1 MKPSRSPGADMYR
14 VTAGLAA
21 LLAGAL
27 FLVAGAA
34 LAQGPDPDRY
44 IVKFQQGKA
53 PQGHALVKGAGAE
66 VLLELGP
73 QNAVAARI
81 PAQALA
87 GLRNNPNIEYIERD
101 PPRYPMAQSV
111 PYGITMVQ
119 ANPASDGLAPGKKH
133 ESKVCIIDSGY
144 HLGHED
150 LPFGTLVSG
159 HPSGWDTDG
168 CGHGTHVA
176 GTIAALNNGV
186 GVVGVIASGPI
197 AIHNIKVFNNS
208 CSWSYASGLIDAA
221 NRCQEAGAN
230 VINMSLG
237 CVDTGRGGP
246 FACASSTEN
255 STFQNLYDHHNILSV
270 AAAGNAGTT
279 QKSYPASYA
288 SVISVAAVDSAGAVA
303 SFSQQNN
310 DVELA
315 APGVAVRSTVPT
327 GTGKEESLTVAG
339 TSYEAIALEGSP
351 NNTVTGGLINC
362 GNGGQTCTGATDK
375 VCLIERGGTSGG
387 STITFADKVLA
398 CQQGGGIGA
407 VIYNNVPGLFSGTL
421 GGTSTSIPSVS
432 ISRADGQA
440 LLGQLGQSA
449 TVEVKSGHYAFYDG
463 TSMATPHVAGVA
475 ALIWSH
481 NPGTWTNKQI
491 REALQLTAKHPNGS
505 GAKDNAYGYGLVQAQ
520 AALAYLGDGGGEDP
534 PPTNTPPTAS
544 FTFECTDRSCDFDGS
559 GSSDPDGSIASY
571 SWNFGDGTTGS
582 GVTSSRSY
590 AAGGTYTVTLTVTDN
605 EGATGTQSQNV
616 TVTAPPGGGGFAL
629 TATGYKVRGVQHADL
644 SWSGATSASVDIYR
658 GTDKIATVPD
668 SGAYTDNIGQRGG
681 GSYTYRVCEAG
692 STATCSNEAT
702 VTF

>member
-1 MKPSRSPGADMYR
+1 MKPSRSPGADAYR
-14 VTAGLAA
+14 VTATLAA
-21 LLAGAL
+21 LLAAAL

-53 PQGHALVKGAGAE
+53 PQGRASVRGAGAE

-81 PAQALA
+81 PTQALA

-119 ANPASDGLAPGKKH
+119 ANPAATGGLAPGNQQTP
-133 ESKVCIIDSGY
+133 KVCIIDSGY

-150 LPFGTLVSG
+150 LPSGGLISG
-159 HPSGWDTDG
+159 HPDGWNTDG

-176 GTIAALNNGV
+176 GTIAALNNDE

-197 AIHNIKVFNNS
+197 AIHNIKVFDNS
-208 CSWSYASGLIDAA
+208 CGWSYASGLIDAA
-221 NRCQEAGAN
+221 NRCQQAGAN

-255 STFQNLYDHHNILSV
+255 STFQNLYDNHNILSI

-288 SVISVAAVDSAGAVA
+288 SVVSVAAVDSAGVVG

-339 TSYEAIALEGSP
+339 APYEAIALEGSP
-351 NNTVTGGLINC
+351 DFTRTGPLFSC
-362 GNGGQTCTGATDK
+362 GDGTSTCSDASGR
-375 VCLIERGGTSGG
+375 VCLIARGTNS
-387 STITFADKVLA
+387 FAQKVQN
-398 CQQGGGIGA
+398 CQAGGGVAA

-421 GGTSTSIPSVS
+421 GGTATSIPSVS
-432 ISRADGQA
+432 ISQADGQV
-440 LLGQLGQSA
+440 LLGQTGQSA
-449 TVEVKSGHYAFYDG
+449 TVAVDAGNYAFYDG

-475 ALIWSH
+475 ALLWSH
-481 NPGTWTNKQI
+481 NPGTWTNKVI
-491 REALQLTAKHPNGS
+491 RAALQATALDLGPQG
-505 GAKDNAYGYGLVQAQ
+505 KDNAYGYGLVQAQ
-520 AALAYLGDGGGEDP
+520 AALVYLGGGGGEDP
-534 PPTNTPPTAS
+534 PPTAS
-544 FTFECTDRSCDFDGS
+544 FTFQCTGLTCNFTDTSTGS
-559 GSSDPDGSIASY
+559 GGTIASRA
-571 SWNFGDGTTGS
+571 WTFGDGGN
-582 GVTSSRSY
+582 SSATHPTHSY
-590 AAGGTYTVTLTVTDN
+590 SIGGTYTVTLTVTDN
-605 EGATGTQSQNV
+605 DGATDSTSQSV
-616 TVTAPPGGGGFAL
+616 TVTDSSSGNITLSVRA
-629 TATGYKVRGVQHADL
+629 YKVQGLQKADL
-644 SWSGATSASVDIYR
+644 TWSGATASQVDIFR
-658 GTDKIATVPD
+658 NGVLRATEND
-668 SGAYTDNIGQRGG
+668 SGAYTDHINNRGG
-681 GSYTYRVCEAG
+681 GSYLYMVCNAG
-692 STATCSNEAT
+692 TSTCSPE
-702 VTF
+702 VTASF